1 MPPIRKQD
9 RIPNGTVI
17 RDTYT
22 VDRYLGSGGFADVYR
37 VRHLYMGMQ
46 AMKVLRDVRT
56 EESRIQGLTEAFHL
70 SRISHPSIIRVFD
83 GNRLEEKYGGLPY
96 LTMEL
101 VDGGTLDDALDED
114 SPDFIRD
121 LIDVATQ
128 LADAL
133 SHAHSMTPPI
143 VHRDIKPSNVLTS
156 RLASGEL
163 TVRLADFGLASPIDP
178 NIGFATAAGTV
189 IYRSP
194 ESLDGFEVPASD
206 VYSFGLTVYECAS
219 GLLPF
224 KAAMREA
231 KAESLSEI
239 IKALRDAQI
248 KRIEPP
254 SYYRHT
260 LHPAIDALVM
270 RCLSHSVSHRI
281 QDGNALRIAVEAMRR
296 AVEGDPEPT
305 SDVRKSLRISQD
317 PSRSSDALRLLKK
330 SIHQLTPSQ
339 AVAYL
344 PFVAFL
350 NLENERLGANQ

>member
-17 RDTYT
+17 RETYT
-22 VDRYLGSGGFADVYR
+22 VDSYLGSGGFADVYS
-37 VRHLYMGMQ
+37 VRHQYMGMQ

-56 EESRIQGLTEAFHL
+56 EESRMQGLTEAFHL

-83 GNRLEEKYGGLPY
+83 GNRLEAKHGGHPY

-101 VDGGTLDDALDED
+101 IEGGTLDEALDED
-114 SPDFIRD
+114 SPHFTRD
-121 LIDVATQ
+121 LIHVAIQ

-133 SHAHSMTPPI
+133 SHAHSMAPPI
-143 VHRDIKPSNVLTS
+143 VHRDIKPTNVLTS
-156 RLASGEL
+156 RTTTGLL

-178 NIGFATAAGTV
+178 NLGFTTGAGTV

-206 VYSFGLTVYECAS
+206 IYSFGLTLYECAS

-270 RCLSHSVSHRI
+270 RCLAHASPHRI
-281 QDGNALRIAVEAMRR
+281 QDGTALRLAVEAMRR
-296 AVEGDPEPT
+296 AVEGDPTPT
-305 SDVRKSLRISQD
+305 LEVRKSLRIAQD
-317 PSRSSDALRLLKK
+317 PTRSSDALRLMKR
-330 SIHQLTPSQ
+330 SIRQLTASQ

-344 PFVAFL
+344 PFVTFL
-350 NLENERLGANQ
+350 SSEFQRIETNP